1 QMPANLLAAFGDPVF
16 ATETSQ
22 TKDSNF
28 NGQEAVATARL
39 RSALRDTELNDG
51 AFDPTKLGRL
61 FFAKHELDRL
71 REVAGEKSL
80 IVTDYA
86 ATREKFL
93 STDLTQ
99 YAILHVVTHGLF
111 NPKRPEASGLLLTN
125 VSREEKQLNGF
136 IGLQDIYEL
145 RAPVLLV
152 VLSACQTALGKDVRG
167 EGLLGV
173 TRGFMYA
180 GASGVVASLW
190 QVDDE
195 ATAELMKFFYSNM
208 LEKGMRPSEALREA
222 QNSIRQQSKWSA
234 PYYWAGFTLQGEYRQ
249 TIKPQVRGLAT
260 VWIVVIVVGIL
271 TLAAGSLW
279 YGRRRMRKV

>member
-1 QMPANLLAAFGDPVF
+1 
-16 ATETSQ
+16 
-22 TKDSNF
+22 
-28 NGQEAVATARL
+28 
-39 RSALRDTELNDG
+39 
-51 AFDPTKLGRL
+51 
-61 FFAKHELDRL
+61 L
-71 REVAGEKSL
+71 REVAGEQAL
-80 IVTDYA
+80 IVSDYA

-99 YAILHVVTHGLF
+99 FAILHVVTHGLF

-125 VSREEKQLNGF
+125 VSQGEKQLNGF

-195 ATAELMKFFYSNM
+195 ATAELMKLFYSNM
-208 LEKGMRPSEALREA
+208 LQKGLRPSEALRAA
-222 QNSIRQQSKWSA
+222 QNTIRQRPQWRA
-234 PYYWAGFTLQGEYRQ
+234 PYYWAAFTLQGEYRQ
-249 TIKPQVRGLAT
+249 TIKPEVRGQSS
-260 VWIVVIVVGIL
+260 VWILLFVVGLL
-271 TLAAGSLW
+271 TLAAGVLW
-279 YGRRRMRKV
+279 YGRRRARKVN